1 MTAHSQAAAY
11 LRGSFCVRVLRR
23 AGAGLIALIAL
34 AITLPAAVQAA
45 HLGVSPTLI
54 DVAAGVSV
62 AGLRVMNGDA
72 EQAVSVQARLVRWQQ
87 KDGGDVYTPA
97 TGVVASPPVT
107 RVLPGTENLIR
118 IVRTATH
125 PVVGEESYRLLVD
138 QLPESGN
145 GQPTTGTIGLLIR
158 HSVPVFFASAQAT
171 PAQPQWHIT
180 RVDQGWQVMVE
191 NQGDTRLRLSE
202 LTLYDED
209 DTPVAHRPGLVG
221 YVLGHARMTFVLMPN
236 EDAGANHVSPS
247 ALRLSARSETGQV
260 ETGLL
265 PIASP

>member
-1 MTAHSQAAAY
+1 MSAQRQAAAPP
-11 LRGSFCVRVLRR
+11 RGGFHARVLRR
-23 AGAGLIALIAL
+23 AGAAL
-34 AITLPAAVQAA
+34 AALGVLSITLPAAVQAA

-54 DVAAGVSV
+54 DVTAGVSV
-62 AGLRVMNGDA
+62 AGLQVMNGDA
-72 EQAVSVQARLVRWQQ
+72 EQPVSVQARLVRWQQ
-87 KDGGDVYTPA
+87 EDGGDVYTPA

-107 RVLPGTENLIR
+107 LVLPGTENLIR
-118 IVRTATH
+118 IVRIATH

-138 QLPESGN
+138 QLPEPGG
-145 GQPTTGTIGLLIR
+145 GQSTTGAIGLLIR

-180 RVDQGWQVMVE
+180 RTDQGWRVMVE

-221 YVLGHARMTFVLMPN
+221 YVLGHARVAFVLMPN

-247 ALRLSARSETGQV
+247 ALRVSARSETGQV

-265 PIASP
+265 PVASP